1 MTPSI
6 ECVVLKGMLA
16 SEMRE
21 RPAWEQ
27 ERERRGSGKKNHRG
41 LETPGMRAKSEEGAR
56 SQSCSFTLLAE
67 KVKLEP
73 EQNMQQKSCE
83 GDYEC
88 P

>member
-16 SEMRE
+16 SEMRAPSLGTGE
-21 RPAWEQ
+21 RKEGKW
-27 ERERRGSGKKNHRG
+27 KKNHRG

-67 KVKLEP
+67 KVKREP

>member
-1 MTPSI
+1 MTPSRVCGF
-6 ECVVLKGMLA
+6 EGDVSFRNESTQPGNRREKGG
-16 SEMRE
+16 EVE
-21 RPAWEQ
+21 
-27 ERERRGSGKKNHRG
+27 KNHRG

-56 SQSCSFTLLAE
+56 SQSYSFTLLAE

>member
-1 MTPSI
+1 M
-6 ECVVLKGMLA
+6 E
-16 SEMRE
+16 
-21 RPAWEQ
+21 
-27 ERERRGSGKKNHRG
+27 KNHRG
-41 LETPGMRAKSEEGAR
+41 LEIPGMRAKSEEGAR

-73 EQNMQQKSCE
+73 EQTMQQKSCE